1 MADAAP
7 PPHVSGPDPRPERTS
22 PRKKLCVVIPT
33 YNEAETIDELWSR
46 LAAVLARID
55 LDSEVL
61 FVDDGSSDRS
71 ADLILD
77 ICRRD
82 RRAKLLRLSR
92 NFGHQAALTA
102 GIDHARSDVVV
113 LMDGDLQD
121 RPEAILDFVREWQAG
136 SDIVYAVRASRQEA
150 LPRRVLFR
158 LFYWLLGRLSGI
170 AQPGQAGIFSLVDR
184 RALDVIRQMP
194 EHYRYFPGLRAYV
207 GFRQSGVEVD
217 RDARFAGEP
226 RVGLR
231 GLVKLAFDAIF
242 SFSYVPI
249 RLITLVG
256 VIVASGAFLFVL
268 FVAYHKFV
276 TYRAVPTWSSI
287 LSAVLILGGLQLI
300 MLGILGEYVGRTYEE
315 TKRRPSY
322 VVFDKTNFDE
332 SRTAR

>member
-1 MADAAP
+1 MTIDPADAPGAP
-7 PPHVSGPDPRPERTS
+7 PDRAPTPERS
-22 PRKKLCVVIPT
+22 ASRKKLSVVIPT
-33 YNEAETIDELWSR
+33 YNEAGNIGQLWAR
-46 LAAVLARID
+46 VKAVLDRFD
-55 LDSEVL
+55 LDTEVL
-61 FVDDGSSDRS
+61 FVDDGSTDRS
-71 ADLILD
+71 ADLILE
-77 ICRRD
+77 ICRQD
-82 RRAKLLRLSR
+82 RRVKLIRLSR

-102 GIDHARSDVVV
+102 GVDHVRADVVV

-121 RPEAILDFVREWQAG
+121 KPEAIVDFVREWQAG
-136 SDIVYAVRASRQEA
+136 YDIVYAIRASRQESW
-150 LPRRVLFR
+150 LRQLLFR
-158 LFYWLLGRLSGI
+158 FFYWILGRLSGI
-170 AQPGQAGIFSLVDR
+170 EQPGHAGIFSLADR
-184 RALDVIRQMP
+184 RALDVIRSMP
-194 EHYRYFPGLRAYV
+194 EHNRYFPGLRAYV
-207 GFRQSGVEVD
+207 GFRQRGIEVD

-256 VIVASGAFLFVL
+256 VIVAGGAFLFVL

-276 TYRAVPTWSSI
+276 TYRAVPIWSSI

-322 VVFDKTNFDE
+322 VVYDKTNFD
-332 SRTAR
+332 